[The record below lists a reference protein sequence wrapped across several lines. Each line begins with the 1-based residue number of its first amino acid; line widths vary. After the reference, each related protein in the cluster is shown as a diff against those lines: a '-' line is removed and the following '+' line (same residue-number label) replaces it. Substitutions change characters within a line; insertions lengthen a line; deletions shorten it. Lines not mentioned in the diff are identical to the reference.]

1 MKNTNPKN
9 VDLNLFFVF
18 DAIYREGNI
27 TKAANRQGL
36 TQSVVSHA
44 LACLRATLDDPL
56 FVRQGSQTMP
66 TPFARCIVGPVRDA
80 LDSLRAHAQ
89 HLASVPCRA
98 GTGKRP
104 CR

>member
-36 TQSVVSHA
+36 TQSAVSHA
-44 LACLRATLDDPL
+44 WLAAP
-56 FVRQGSQTMP
+56 P
-66 TPFARCIVGPVRDA
+66 TGWMY
-80 LDSLRAHAQ
+80 L
-89 HLASVPCRA
+89 
-98 GTGKRP
+98 
-104 CR
+104 